1 MKRVFAVG
9 IFLVSSLFLLGTPHL
24 TYAKKGGASHGGGHS
39 DQGILYH
46 SHSDRSYSGKEV
58 FKGQGKALGR
68 QGKKKKKHGSMQ
80 GQGPSSGTGS
90 MQGQGPSSGTGSMKR
105 PGSTGGTGSMQ
116 GPGPSS
122 GTGSMQGPGSTSG
135 QAPTAPTGPAPR

>member
-80 GQGPSSGTGS
+80 GPGPSG
-90 MQGQGPSSGTGSMKR
+90 GTGSMK
-105 PGSTGGTGSMQ
+105 
-116 GPGPSS
+116 
-122 GTGSMQGPGSTSG
+122 GPGSTSG

>member
-1 MKRVFAVG
+1 MKRVFALG

-90 MQGQGPSSGTGSMKR
+90 MKR

-122 GTGSMQGPGSTSG
+122 GTGSMQGTGSTSG